1 MYETVECQYLQTG
14 DTVYVSLELPRTC
27 PHCNAGYAGKTTS
40 ASALNL
46 DSNVIAASHFCPACS
61 EYFFAIYCSFS
72 PNERFQLR
80 RIYPTANF
88 KPTTFSDRLSN
99 ISPKFVEVYNQ
110 ASRAE
115 HEGLNEIC
123 GISYRRAEEFLVK
136 DFAKHLYPDKA
147 EEIIKSSLSQCISK
161 YIENSNVK
169 EMAKRTT
176 WLGND
181 HAHYVSKHPDQ
192 DLSDLKA
199 LLSLT
204 IKWID
209 MELETA
215 EYIKALP

>member
-1 MYETVECQYLQTG
+1 MFETVECHYLQTNNSN
-14 DTVYVSLELPRTC
+14 YVLLELPRTC
-27 PHCNAGYAGKTTS
+27 PYCHAGYTGKTTS
-40 ASALNL
+40 ASSLTL
-46 DSNVIAASHFCPACS
+46 DFTIIAASHFCPACS
-61 EYFFAIYCSFS
+61 RYFFATYYHSS
-72 PNERFQLR
+72 HNEICTLR
-80 RIYPTANF
+80 SIYPTANF

>member
-1 MYETVECQYLQTG
+1 MFETVECHYLQTNNSN
-14 DTVYVSLELPRTC
+14 YVSLELPRTC
-27 PHCNAGYAGKTTS
+27 PYCHAGYTGKTTS
-40 ASALNL
+40 ASSLTL
-46 DSNVIAASHFCPACS
+46 DFTIIAASHFCPACS
-61 EYFFAIYCSFS
+61 RYFFATYYHSS
-72 PNERFQLR
+72 HNEICTLR
-80 RIYPTANF
+80 SIYPTANF

-147 EEIIKSSLSQCISK
+147 EEIIESSLSQCISK

-192 DLSDLKA
+192 DLNDLKA